1 MSQQVTCMYN
11 SSNKEIM
18 QSKANTEIH
27 ECGWC
32 WEPIVRV
39 GGGHPLD
46 QLYSIF
52 IKALF
57 EILLLTDP
65 FLELNQ
71 TLNEL
76 GNLNT

>member
-1 MSQQVTCMYN
+1 MDLIGNYNTLSIDNKKKKFRFPEQYRMSQQVTCMYN

-39 GGGHPLD
+39 GG
-46 QLYSIF
+46 SSS
-52 IKALF
+52 
-57 EILLLTDP
+57 
-65 FLELNQ
+65 
-71 TLNEL
+71 
-76 GNLNT
+76 